1 MAEPWSVRR
10 ARYAGEALRPP
21 RKTTSEDHDDDAFPA
36 SRDERSAERSR
47 RAASAAPA
55 PRLGPILAL
64 VTRRDRVQHVYCKR
78 TNETVPCVAI
88 RLADDTF
95 DGLRVVLWRAHAAAD
110 VGAEHTRA
118 AIVGTPH
125 SSKRRSTEK
134 NAVVRTDV
142 SAARDVLSF
151 TRKRESTH
159 PSPLTDSFLPHTLD
173 DWNTRKTAG
182 VGDVLEAVG
191 LRARWNAYHDEPEL
205 ASGYG
210 ASLVVR
216 ATASA
221 LLYAQLVSPQS
232 HEEDSRDGDDANP
245 LAAAPVIRDERSA
258 SRRSA
263 SRTVCVSYGGERTE
277 SRTTHTTHTKHESR
291 ACAVEAWALE
301 HRASLVRAAALADAR
316 RVHRRGRSSGRFGN
330 APESSP
336 RSAFVSVTE
345 RVTPRCATLNATPN
359 ATPNAAAR
367 ECVWSPKLSFG
378 EVSAADLRAAAESS
392 GRAPCFSGRVV
403 DARAAASRG
412 RRESDGGATKRVTAW
427 VAQDSSGAC
436 TEVTLRPM
444 AADDAEAL
452 ARRLPGRA
460 ARFTNFLVFERGPDA
475 RGLRARR
482 AYALVQPDDTSCSNA
497 HTDITDIQT
506 TPVVTRVVAY
516 SAWCVLPENDARAED
531 LEARRVA
538 PRRASAEAPSLASL
552 ADFASVALP
561 LRSPLPSSRRDA
573 NHRAFAFASSGT
585 SDASDASVVVVRA
598 RVAWVR
604 LPQPPSAERTVFFSL
619 QNRKN
624 FARRFKSA
632 RGVPATRAEVA
643 ASLVVPGCVLCLREL
658 APDPADE
665 TDETLRLF
673 RQCVCHS
680 GRANAVGWVWRALE
694 LGLVD
699 ADEEGAEVAEVAE
712 VARRTTDEDG
722 SRDSRD
728 SRVISLQKV
737 RVARVDASLVSRL
750 LLGASAAAAAAAAR
764 DEASEDERGGE
775 AKKSFSRKRMRRN
788 ADDEVDHL
796 SLATAAINA
805 LAAGPARNATP
816 FEWHLRAPPPDS
828 NGVRFADGAPLE
840 VVDFVAAGKAA

>member
-1 MAEPWSVRR
+1 M
-10 ARYAGEALRPP
+10 
-21 RKTTSEDHDDDAFPA
+21 
-36 SRDERSAERSR
+36 
-47 RAASAAPA
+47 
-55 PRLGPILAL
+55 
-64 VTRRDRVQHVYCKR
+64 
-78 TNETVPCVAI
+78 
-88 RLADDTF
+88 
-95 DGLRVVLWRAHAAAD
+95 
-110 VGAEHTRA
+110 
-118 AIVGTPH
+118 
-125 SSKRRSTEK
+125 
-134 NAVVRTDV
+134 
-142 SAARDVLSF
+142 
-151 TRKRESTH
+151 
-159 PSPLTDSFLPHTLD
+159 
-173 DWNTRKTAG
+173 
-182 VGDVLEAVG
+182 LEAVG

-221 LLYAQLVSPQS
+221 LLYAHLVSPPG
-232 HEEDSRDGDDANP
+232 HEDSRDGDASP
-245 LAAAPVIRDERSA
+245 LAAAPVIRERSA

-263 SRTVCVSYGGERTE
+263 RRTVCVYGGERTDG
-277 SRTTHTTHTKHESR
+277 RTTNTKHDSR
-291 ACAVEAWALE
+291 ARAVEAWALE

-316 RVHRRGRSSGRFGN
+316 RTHASYGSSGRFGN
-330 APESSP
+330 APETPKRANFSN
-336 RSAFVSVTE
+336 VSVNE
-345 RVTPRCATLNATPN
+345 CVTPCCARNAN
-359 ATPNAAAR
+359 ANANAAR
-367 ECVWSPKLSFG
+367 DVWLPKLSFG

-403 DARAAASRG
+403 DTRAAASRG
-412 RRESDGGATKRVTAW
+412 RRESDGGATKRVTVW
-427 VAQDSSGAC
+427 VAQDSSGAS

-460 ARFTNFLVFERGPDA
+460 VRFTNFLVFERSPGA
-475 RGLRARR
+475 RARASH
-482 AYALVQPDDTSCSNA
+482 AYALVQPDDTIRPNA
-497 HTDITDIQT
+497 HTDLTDGTALCGFQCFSSQW
-506 TPVVTRVVAY
+506 R
-516 SAWCVLPENDARAED
+516 VLPENDARAED
-531 LEARRVA
+531 LEARCA
-538 PRRASAEAPSLASL
+538 TRRASAEAPSLRSL
-552 ADFASVALP
+552 ADFASLHP
-561 LRSPLPSSRRDA
+561 LSPRSFLGMSAKS
-573 NHRAFAFASSGT
+573 AFGSSGT
-585 SDASDASVVVVRA
+585 DASDASVVVVRA

-604 LPQPPSAERTVFFSL
+604 LPQPPSAERAVFAETKK
-619 QNRKN
+619 RKKERLSSG

-658 APDPADE
+658 APDP
-665 TDETLRLF
+665 TDETSRLF

-728 SRVISLQKV
+728 SRDRI

-775 AKKSFSRKRMRRN
+775 AKKEKSFSRKRTRRN
-788 ADDEVDHL
+788 ADGEVDHL

-816 FEWHLRAPPPDS
+816 FAWHLRAPPPDS

>member
-1 MAEPWSVRR
+1 
-10 ARYAGEALRPP
+10 
-21 RKTTSEDHDDDAFPA
+21 
-36 SRDERSAERSR
+36 
-47 RAASAAPA
+47 
-55 PRLGPILAL
+55 
-64 VTRRDRVQHVYCKR
+64 
-78 TNETVPCVAI
+78 
-88 RLADDTF
+88 
-95 DGLRVVLWRAHAAAD
+95 
-110 VGAEHTRA
+110 
-118 AIVGTPH
+118 
-125 SSKRRSTEK
+125 
-134 NAVVRTDV
+134 
-142 SAARDVLSF
+142 
-151 TRKRESTH
+151 
-159 PSPLTDSFLPHTLD
+159 
-173 DWNTRKTAG
+173 
-182 VGDVLEAVG
+182 
-191 LRARWNAYHDEPEL
+191 
-205 ASGYG
+205 
-210 ASLVVR
+210 
-216 ATASA
+216 
-221 LLYAQLVSPQS
+221 
-232 HEEDSRDGDDANP
+232 
-245 LAAAPVIRDERSA
+245 
-258 SRRSA
+258 
-263 SRTVCVSYGGERTE
+263 
-277 SRTTHTTHTKHESR
+277 
-291 ACAVEAWALE
+291 
-301 HRASLVRAAALADAR
+301 
-316 RVHRRGRSSGRFGN
+316 
-330 APESSP
+330 
-336 RSAFVSVTE
+336 
-345 RVTPRCATLNATPN
+345 
-359 ATPNAAAR
+359 
-367 ECVWSPKLSFG
+367 
-378 EVSAADLRAAAESS
+378 
-392 GRAPCFSGRVV
+392 
-403 DARAAASRG
+403 
-412 RRESDGGATKRVTAW
+412 
-427 VAQDSSGAC
+427 
-436 TEVTLRPM
+436 M

-531 LEARRVA
+531 LEARCA
-538 PRRASAEAPSLASL
+538 TRRASAEAPSLRSL
-552 ADFASVALP
+552 ADFASVRP
-561 LRSPLPSSRRDA
+561 LSPPSFLGI
-573 NHRAFAFASSGT
+573 NHRALASSFELGGT
-585 SDASDASVVVVRA
+585 DTSDASVVVVRA

-604 LPQPPSAERTVFFSL
+604 LPQPPSAERAVFAETKKRKKESL
-619 QNRKN
+619 SSG

-658 APDPADE
+658 APDP
-665 TDETLRLF
+665 TDETSRLF

-699 ADEEGAEVAEVAE
+699 ADEEGAEGAEVAK
-712 VARRTTDEDG
+712 VARRATDDDG

-728 SRVISLQKV
+728 SRDRI

-816 FEWHLRAPPPDS
+816 FAWHLRAPPPDS

>member
-1 MAEPWSVRR
+1 MS
-10 ARYAGEALRPP
+10 
-21 RKTTSEDHDDDAFPA
+21 
-36 SRDERSAERSR
+36 
-47 RAASAAPA
+47 
-55 PRLGPILAL
+55 
-64 VTRRDRVQHVYCKR
+64 Q
-78 TNETVPCVAI
+78 
-88 RLADDTF
+88 
-95 DGLRVVLWRAHAAAD
+95 
-110 VGAEHTRA
+110 
-118 AIVGTPH
+118 
-125 SSKRRSTEK
+125 
-134 NAVVRTDV
+134 
-142 SAARDVLSF
+142 

-159 PSPLTDSFLPHTLD
+159 PSPLTDSFLPHALD

-232 HEEDSRDGDDANP
+232 HEDSRDGDVTRHP
-245 LAAAPVIRDERSA
+245 LAAAPAIRDDPRSA
-258 SRRSA
+258 FRERSA
-263 SRTVCVSYGGERTE
+263 SRTVAALSYGGERTE
-277 SRTTHTTHTKHESR
+277 SRTTHTKHESR
-291 ACAVEAWALE
+291 ESRARAVEAWALE
-301 HRASLVRAAALADAR
+301 HRASLVRAAALANAR
-316 RVHRRGRSSGRFGN
+316 QEVLHRRGRSSGRFGN
-330 APESSP
+330 APSESSLS

-345 RVTPRCATLNATPN
+345 CVTPRRNATPN
-359 ATPNAAAR
+359 ATPNAFTPNDAAR
-367 ECVWSPKLSFG
+367 ECVWSPKQLSFG
-378 EVSAADLRAAAESS
+378 EVFGAADLRAAAESS

-412 RRESDGGATKRVTAW
+412 RRESDGGLTKRVTAW

-436 TEVTLRPM
+436 VEVTLRPM
-444 AADDAEAL
+444 AADDAERL
-452 ARRLPGRA
+452 ANSLPGRA
-460 ARFTNFLVFERGPDA
+460 ARFTNFLVFESSRPDVYC
-475 RGLRARR
+475 GVRAPR
-482 AYALVQPDDTSCSNA
+482 AYALVQPDDTEVSPNA
-497 HTDITDIQT
+497 HTDGPLVV
-506 TPVVTRVVAY
+506 TPVALQ
-516 SAWCVLPENDARAED
+516 SHWCVLPENDSRAED
-531 LEARRVA
+531 LEARCVA
-538 PRRASAEAPSLASL
+538 TRRASAEAPSLSSL
-552 ADFASVALP
+552 GSDFASVTLP
-561 LRSPLPSSRRDA
+561 LSPLPSGRERDA
-573 NHRAFAFASSGT
+573 NHRAFASSGT

-604 LPQPPSAERTVFFSL
+604 LPQPPSAERTVFFTLKNSL
-619 QNRKN
+619 K
-624 FARRFKSA
+624 RFKSA

-643 ASLVVPGCVLCLREL
+643 ASLVAPGCVLCLREL

-699 ADEEGAEVAEVAE
+699 ADEEGAEGAEVAKKK
-712 VARRTTDEDG
+712 VARPNATDEDG
-722 SRDSRD
+722 SRDSLSD
-728 SRVISLQKV
+728 SRDRI

-764 DEASEDERGGE
+764 DEASEDERGVRR
-775 AKKSFSRKRMRRN
+775 ARKRARRN
-788 ADDEVDHL
+788 ACDGEVDHL

-816 FEWHLRAPPPDS
+816 FAWHLRAPPRDS